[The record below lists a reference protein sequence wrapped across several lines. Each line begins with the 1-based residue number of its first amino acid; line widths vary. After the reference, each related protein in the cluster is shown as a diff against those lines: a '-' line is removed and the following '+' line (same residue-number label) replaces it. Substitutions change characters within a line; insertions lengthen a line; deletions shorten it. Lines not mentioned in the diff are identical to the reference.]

1 MSFSPIAV
9 IGASCVL
16 PGALSPQQLWEQVA
30 AGRDLLQSAP
40 AERWRVPFSRLA
52 CAPDADNRDR
62 TWSDRGGYVTGFD
75 QTFDPHGLNLNP
87 DLIQQADPLVHW
99 LLHCGREALG
109 GRRTA
114 GQRAGAVF
122 GNLGFPTEGMVNQAI
137 AHWLGQQGDAWQN
150 PALRAKLGVD
160 PGFPI
165 NRFMSGLPA
174 ELLARG
180 LNLDQGAFALDAA
193 CASSLYAIKY
203 ACDMLNDGRA
213 DVMLAGGV
221 NRSDDLFIHMGF
233 CALGALSKT
242 GRSRPFHAEA
252 DGLLPAEG
260 CALVAL
266 KRLED
271 AVRDGDPIQ
280 GVIRG
285 VGLSNDGRSRGLL
298 VPAADGQVQAVQAAW
313 RQAELPLDSVDL
325 FECHATGTTVGD
337 ATELQSMTRVF
348 GEALRGR
355 DSVPL
360 GSLKSNMGHLITVAG
375 AAALIKVLGAFA
387 HEQLPPTLHAAEA
400 PNTALAETPFRL
412 QNELTAWRGE
422 RPMRAGV
429 SAFGFGGNNAHMIVD
444 QYEPGHAPRVFVPAA
459 PLGDIVVVATG
470 VRVGELDTA
479 AFSDCVFGGETALQS
494 DADGRV
500 AAPARD
506 IELSLRGLKF
516 PPRDLEQTLGQQNML
531 LQVARQTLEPLDLPR
546 STSLFVGMGA
556 DNQIARYGL
565 RWSLEEWAAR
575 MDRDAAWLETAR
587 ESVLPSLTAAGV
599 LGTMPNIPANRLNSQ
614 FDFRGPSF
622 TVAREALSG
631 LTALQ
636 LAARALRAGETDAA
650 VVAAVDLATESGN
663 QSAAAALGRNSA
675 PADAAVV
682 LVLKRKTDALAAG
695 DSILAELA
703 DQQRPGIA
711 ALHFGPESEGTGY
724 DVSRV
729 VGDAHA
735 ASGLVHAAAAVL
747 SCAFGL
753 EPRRG
758 EVAGRW
764 SDARLARVSETGLYG
779 AATETYFLNA
789 GAPLRPD
796 SLPEPATPLAPTLNL
811 AAHPSD
817 IQLPLP
823 EKIDM
828 TQSHTPQTMAAA
840 PWLPPVTEINSHAS
854 VAPQPV
860 PVQPQ
865 APAPAVAT
873 AVPVTPVAAVPVVQ
887 APVAEPA
894 AVWNAEL
901 PEVLNDGV
909 GDALRLWHQTMSN
922 AHQQYLQ
929 QQQQVH
935 HQFLAMRNQAAR
947 ALVEMGTGQVE
958 AGYGDDWGGSAPE
971 QTPSPVFE
979 PTPPVPAAPVVQT
992 PPVAKPVA
1000 AAPPAPK
1007 PAPKPAPVAAKASA
1021 STQAKPVAPKAAPVA
1036 PKANVPAPAKAAPV
1050 TTAAKPANTP
1060 DGWQPA
1066 DANPRFDKH
1075 QPEALPG
1082 LKCSRADLEVLASG
1096 RISDIFGPAFAGQ
1109 DGYHRQVRMPE
1120 PPLLL
1125 ADRVTGIDAEA
1136 KSMGKGTI
1144 WTETD
1149 VSADSWYLHMGRMPA
1164 GVFIESGQA
1173 DLLLISW
1180 LGIDFHNQ
1188 SDRIYRLLG
1197 CDLTYHGP
1205 LPAVGETLRYDI
1217 HVYGHAKHGET
1228 RLMFFKYDCHD
1239 REGNLRMSVRNGQ
1252 AGFFSDA
1259 ELADSAGILWTPEEG
1274 DHTDS
1279 PRLDAPVVGEIA
1291 PAFDQARLR
1300 AWADQGD
1307 LFRCMGPGFEWAQT
1321 HNRTPNIQGGPM
1333 LFLDQIDVLDRK
1345 GGPWKRGYLHA
1356 TQHITPEHW
1365 FFEGHFKNDPCM
1377 PGTLMFEGCLQAMAF
1392 YLASL
1397 GYTLDKDGWRFEP
1410 VQGETIEMRC
1420 RGQVTPTSK
1429 VLTYELYIE
1438 EVIDGPYPTLYADLL
1453 CTADGLKAFH
1463 ARRCGLRL
1471 VPDWP
1476 LTTQPAA
1483 LTEDHSGRPFATV
1496 DGFKLDYA
1504 SLLACAWG
1512 KPSDAFGPMYR
1523 RFDQGKVPRLPG
1535 PPYHFMSRIAH
1546 VEGKMGGMEV
1556 GSAVTVEYDIP
1567 DSVWYFDENAWPTM
1581 PFAVLL
1587 EAALQPCGWLASYIG
1602 SALTT
1607 EQDLYFRNLDGDG
1620 KLHNELLPGG
1630 DPLVTHTRLTNISK
1644 AAGMIIVS
1652 FDVRCTQA
1660 EREIYTLKTVFGFF
1674 PAEALAN
1681 QVGLPATKTRAEAVA
1696 EPSDFLVDFKP
1707 GNTPYQ
1713 EGSPC
1718 LPAPMLLMLDRV
1730 TGFWPEGGKKGL
1742 GKMRGEKD
1750 VDPAE
1755 WFFKAHFF
1763 QDPVQPGSLG
1773 LEALIQLLQF
1783 YMLETGMHQGERP
1796 LRFEPLALGHDMI
1809 WHYRGQVVPK
1819 NKMITTEIEIIEQG
1833 VDAEGNPYAVAEG
1846 FLWCDGRC
1854 IYGTEKM
1861 GMRLVPDEGRPKGPG
1876 HDTDESFVIDP
1887 DQDTWLFDHRPT
1899 WTLPAVPMMSMADYL
1914 AQAVEA
1920 RTNQPVVALQDLQ
1933 VFRWLTLSGP
1943 TQVKIELE
1951 EGDDAWTTATLSAWR
1966 QAPKAELSRF
1976 EKVATARLR
1985 SGPYAEAP
1993 AYEPLVLADDAT
2005 DADPYGEGILF
2016 HGPAFQIMTGLKQ
2029 DHRGAVADLDA
2040 DLDTVPRGAIHPLL
2054 LDGVTHMMPH
2064 DTLYRWS
2071 DKIENDWIAYPHRLE
2086 HAEFFG
2092 PAPKGSVRCE
2102 VLFAGFA
2109 DEGRLPRFQ
2118 AKFIADGR
2126 VWCALEFV
2134 EILLPKGPIGHQ
2146 PPLARRAFLRD
2157 RKAGT
2162 GVALSRV
2169 GAEETTLEVAELRAN
2184 DWLPGTVATIYR
2196 ADEAQGELAMQVAVK
2211 DHFAALFERHPD
2223 QIRIDAARQQVWA
2236 ARRPMQ
2242 RWAYQLEKE
2251 GTTFRVRHQ
2260 GEARTD
2266 FGEMRDFWRKW
2277 SGLPHWPLEDMY
2289 VGLAEQFAGD
2299 VYLEDALAFEQ
2310 LRGKPALFLANHQVG
2325 VESVVFTL
2333 IVSALTGLP
2342 SGTLAK
2348 AEHRQSW
2355 IGKLRE
2361 FHLAWP
2367 GAFDPR
2373 TMVFFER
2380 EDPAAMPEL
2389 LKSWVGAFETD
2400 PRNLTAHVEG
2410 TRSLHARKPV
2420 TRLSAAFIDLAI
2432 ACQIPLVPV
2441 RFVGG
2446 LPVEPVE
2453 KRLEFP
2459 LGFGRQDIV
2468 FGRPIHPASLA
2479 SLPFK
2484 ERKEAV
2490 VEALNQIG
2498 PPLEKETACVPNESL
2513 AAEIRDWVAKYGVS
2527 EPAATVAVCLQRVAE
2542 PCAASVRLIEAMRQG
2557 VPAFG
2562 DLDPDPWSANVY
2574 RWFTEA

>member
-9 IGASCVL
+9 IGSSCVL
-16 PGALSPQQLWEQVA
+16 PGALSPQQLWDQVVH
-30 AGRDLLQSAP
+30 GRDLLQNAP
-40 AERWRVPFSRLA
+40 AGRWRVGFDRLG
-52 CAPDADNRDR
+52 CTPDGDAADR
-62 TWSDRGGYVTGFD
+62 TWSDRGGYVSGF
-75 QTFDPHGLNLNP
+75 QGVFDAGRFQISADEIL
-87 DLIQQADPLVHW
+87 QSDPLVQW
-99 LLHCGREALG
+99 LLFCGAEALG
-109 GRRTA
+109 ERRRS

-122 GNLGFPTEGMVNQAI
+122 GNLGFPTESMVDHAV
-137 AHWLGQQGDAWQN
+137 AHWLDQQGGDWRD
-150 PALRAKLGVD
+150 PSLRRQLGVKD
-160 PGFPI
+160 IHPA
-165 NRFMSGLPA
+165 NRFMSGLPG
-174 ELLARG
+174 EILARG
-180 LNLDQGAFALDAA
+180 LGLDLGAFALDAA
-193 CASSLYAIKY
+193 CASSLYAMKY
-203 ACDMLNDGRA
+203 ACDMLNDGHA
-213 DVMLAGGV
+213 DIMLAGGV

-233 CALGALSKT
+233 CALGALSKS
-242 GRSRPFHAEA
+242 GQSRPFHAGA

-271 AVRDGDPIQ
+271 AVRDGDPIA

-285 VGLSNDGRSRGLL
+285 IGLSNDGRSRGLL
-298 VPAADGQVQAVQAAW
+298 VPAAAGQAQAIASAWQQAAL
-313 RQAELPLDSVDL
+313 ALDSVDL

-337 ATELQSMTRVF
+337 ATELDSMTRVF
-348 GEALRGR
+348 GDALRGR
-355 DSVPL
+355 EAVPI
-360 GSLKSNMGHLITVAG
+360 GSLKSNLGHLITVAG

-387 HEQLPPTLHAAEA
+387 HQTLPPTLHAGAA
-400 PNTALAETPFRL
+400 PNPALRDTPFRL
-412 QNELTAWRGE
+412 QTEAAAWNGQ

-429 SAFGFGGNNAHMIVD
+429 SAFGFGGNNAHLIVD
-444 QYEPGHAPRVFVPAA
+444 QYEPGHAPRVFLPAA
-459 PLGDIVVVATG
+459 PQGELVVVAAG
-470 VRVGELDTA
+470 VRVGELHDCA
-479 AFSDCVFGGETALQS
+479 AFADCLFGGESALQT
-494 DADGRV
+494 DAQGHLG
-500 AAPARD
+500 ARAGE

-531 LQVARQTLEPLDLPR
+531 LQTARQTLEALDLPR
-546 STSLFVGMGA
+546 NSSLFVGMGA

-565 RWSLEEWAAR
+565 RWSLEEWAAL
-575 MDRDAAWLETAR
+575 MKRDQAWLDEAR
-587 ESVLPSLTAAGV
+587 ATVLPTLTAAGV

-614 FDFRGPSF
+614 FDFTGPSF

-631 LTALQ
+631 LSALR

-650 VVAAVDLATESGN
+650 VVAAVDMACESV
-663 QSAAAALGRNSA
+663 QQQAAAALGRDSV

-682 LVLKRKTDALAAG
+682 LVLKRKADALAAG
-695 DSILAELA
+695 DVVLAQLG
-703 DQQRPGIA
+703 DQTRPQAA
-711 ALHFGPESEGTGY
+711 ALDFSPAPDAF
-724 DVSRV
+724 DVRRV

-747 SCAFGL
+747 ATAFGL
-753 EPRRG
+753 QPQVGRPARRWDG
-758 EVAGRW
+758 V
-764 SDARLARVSETGLYG
+764 RLARVAEHGLQG
-779 AATETYFLNA
+779 AYAETYFYNDGPPLPPDQLPQT
-789 GAPLRPD
+789 APLP
-796 SLPEPATPLAPTLNL
+796 APTLKL
-811 AAHPSD
+811 AAHPPH
-817 IQLPLP
+817 IVLPRP
-823 EKIDM
+823 EKIAM
-828 TQSHTPQTMAAA
+828 TQSQTPQMMAAA
-840 PWLPPVTEINSHAS
+840 PWLPPVTELDQRAP
-854 VAPQPV
+854 VAAAPV
-860 PVQPQ
+860 AA
-865 APAPAVAT
+865 APAAPAQV
-873 AVPVTPVAAVPVVQ
+873 VSEPTPVAPARVFS
-887 APVAEPA
+887 EPA
-894 AVWNAEL
+894 PLAAIGG
-901 PEVLNDGV
+901 DDAV
-909 GDALRLWHQTMSN
+909 GDALRTWHQSLSN
-922 AHQQYLQ
+922 AHQHYLQ

-935 HQFLAMRNQAAR
+935 HQFLAMRGQALQTLADLGAGLTPLD
-947 ALVEMGTGQVE
+947 ALVALPTADAFVE
-958 AGYGDDWGGSAPE
+958 LPAVDDAPA
-971 QTPSPVFE
+971 PMPVVV
-979 PTPPVPAAPVVQT
+979 PTSLPAAAPTRLAAPVV
-992 PPVAKPVA
+992 PPQPA
-1000 AAPPAPK
+1000 AK
-1007 PAPKPAPVAAKASA
+1007 PAPVTKPAPVAK
-1021 STQAKPVAPKAAPVA
+1021 TTAPVA
-1036 PKANVPAPAKAAPV
+1036 KTVAPAAAAPAKSQARPAA
-1050 TTAAKPANTP
+1050 TP
-1060 DGWQPA
+1060 EGWQPA
-1066 DANPRFDKH
+1066 DPNPRHDKH
-1075 QPEALPG
+1075 QPEKLPG
-1082 LKCSRADLEVLASG
+1082 LKCSRADLEVLSSG
-1096 RISDIFGPAFAGQ
+1096 KISQVFGPEFAGQ
-1109 DGYHRQVRMPE
+1109 DQYHRQVRMPE

-1125 ADRVTGIDAEA
+1125 ADRVTGIDAVA

-1149 VSADSWYLHMGRMPA
+1149 VREDSWYLHMGRMPA

-1239 REGNLRMSVRNGQ
+1239 SQGNLRMSVRNGQ
-1252 AGFFSDA
+1252 AGFFSDE
-1259 ELADSAGILWTPEEG
+1259 ELANSAGILWTPEEG
-1274 DHTDS
+1274 DHTAT
-1279 PRLDAPVVGEIA
+1279 PRMDAPRVAEIA
-1291 PAFDQARLR
+1291 PAFDQQRLR
-1300 AWADQGD
+1300 AWADHGD
-1307 LFRCMGPGFEWAQT
+1307 LYACMGPGFELAQT
-1321 HNRTPNIQGGPM
+1321 HNRTPNIQGGHM
-1333 LFLDQIDVLDRK
+1333 LFFDQIDVLDRK
-1345 GGPWKRGYLHA
+1345 GGPWQRGYLRA
-1356 TQHITPEHW
+1356 TQKISPEQW

-1420 RGQVTPTSK
+1420 RGQVTPTSQE
-1429 VLTYELYIE
+1429 LTYELFIE
-1438 EVIDGPYPTLYADLL
+1438 EVVEGPYPMIYADLL

-1512 KPSDAFGPMYR
+1512 KPSDAFGPMYE

-1567 DSVWYFDENAWPTM
+1567 DSVWYFDQNAWPTM

-1630 DPLVTHTRLTNISK
+1630 DPLITHTRLTNISK

-1681 QVGLPATKTRAEAVA
+1681 QVGLPATKTRAEAVV
-1696 EPSDFLVDFKP
+1696 EPSDYLVDFKS
-1707 GNTPYQ
+1707 GDTPYQ
-1713 EGSPC
+1713 QGSPC

-1742 GKMRGEKD
+1742 GKLRAEKD

-1783 YMLETGMHQGERP
+1783 YMLETGKHQGDRP
-1796 LRFEPLALGHDMI
+1796 LRFEPLAVGHDMI
-1809 WHYRGQVVPK
+1809 WHYRGQVIPK
-1819 NKMITTEIEIIEQG
+1819 NKRITTEVEIIEEG
-1833 VDAEGNPYAVAEG
+1833 VDADGYPYAIAEG
-1846 FLWCDGRC
+1846 YLWCDGRC
-1854 IYGTEKM
+1854 IYSTEKM
-1861 GMRLVPDEGRPKGPG
+1861 GMRLVPDEGRPK
-1876 HDTDESFVIDP
+1876 TIAYERDESFVIDP

-1920 RTNQPVVALQDLQ
+1920 RKQQPVIALENLQ
-1933 VFRWLTLSGP
+1933 VFRWLTLAGP
-1943 TQVKIELE
+1943 TQVKIELTE
-1951 EGDDAWTTATLSAWR
+1951 DEDGWVDATLSVWR
-1966 QAPKAELSRF
+1966 EAPKAELSRF
-1976 EKVATARLR
+1976 EKVASGRLLTG
-1985 SGPYAEAP
+1985 SYGEAP

-2005 DADPYGEGILF
+2005 DEDPYGAGVLF
-2016 HGPAFQIMTGLKQ
+2016 HGPAFQIMSGLRQ
-2029 DHRGAVADLDA
+2029 DHRGAVAVLDA
-2040 DLDTVPRGAIHPLL
+2040 GRDTVPRGALHPLL

-2071 DKIENDWIAYPHRLE
+2071 AEIENDWIAYPHRLVR
-2086 HAEFFG
+2086 ADFYG
-2092 PAPKGSVRCE
+2092 PAPKGEVRCE
-2102 VLFAGFA
+2102 VAFGGFA
-2109 DEGRLPRFQ
+2109 DDDRLPRFL
-2118 AKFIADGR
+2118 AKFVVDGT

-2146 PPLARRAFLRD
+2146 PPLARRTFLRD

-2162 GVALSRV
+2162 GVALSVV
-2169 GAEETTLEVAELRAN
+2169 GAEQTELDVTDLRAN
-2184 DWLPGTVATIYR
+2184 DWLPGTVAAIYR
-2196 ADEAQGELAMQVAVK
+2196 IDPEQGDLAMQVAVK
-2211 DHFAALFERHPD
+2211 DHFAALYQRHPD
-2223 QIRIDAARQQVWA
+2223 QIRIDAARGVVWE
-2236 ARRPMQ
+2236 ARRPLLQ
-2242 RWAYQLEKE
+2242 QAFTVEKDGVRWC
-2251 GTTFRVRHQ
+2251 VRHQ
-2260 GEARTD
+2260 GERGRD
-2266 FGEMRDFWRKW
+2266 FTQVRDFWRQW
-2277 SGLPHWPLEDMY
+2277 SGLAHWPLEDMY
-2289 VGLAEQFAGD
+2289 IGLAEQFTGD
-2299 VYLEDALAFEQ
+2299 VILEDSLAFEQ

-2325 VESVVFTL
+2325 VESVIFTL
-2333 IVSALTGLP
+2333 IASALTGLP
-2342 SGTLAK
+2342 TGTLAK

-2355 IGKLRE
+2355 IGKLRD

-2367 GAFDPR
+2367 GAVDPR

-2380 EDPAAMPEL
+2380 EDPAALPEL
-2389 LKSWVGAFETD
+2389 LKAWVGAFETD

-2410 TRSLHARKPV
+2410 TRSLHGRKPV

-2432 ACQIPLVPV
+2432 ACRIPLVPV

-2446 LPVEPVE
+2446 LPVKPVDQ
-2453 KRLEFP
+2453 RLEFP

-2468 FGRPIHPASLA
+2468 FGRPIHPDTLA
-2479 SLPFK
+2479 ELPFK
-2484 ERKEAV
+2484 ARKDAV

-2498 PPLEKETACVPNESL
+2498 PPLENEEACAPNPALGE
-2513 AAEIRDWVAKYGVS
+2513 AIQAWAAKYGVP
-2527 EPAATVAVCLQRVAE
+2527 ETAAAVAICLQQVVG
-2542 PCAASVRLIEAMRQG
+2542 PCEASERLIEAMAQG

-2562 DLDPDPWSANVY
+2562 DLEPGPWLAEVFRY
-2574 RWFTEA
+2574 FTESE